1 MMNLKFLKFLVIFM
15 GALIVIGI
23 IILIIG
29 IYDKMQVSKQSNSK
43 VDNNHIIINKP
54 LDMKFLAH
62 TINQNKI
69 ILSYENDEKLKLI
82 ILDLFDANKIKEI
95 DVLK

>member
-1 MMNLKFLKFLVIFM
+1 MNLKFLKFLVVFM

-29 IYDKMQVSKQSNSK
+29 IYDKLQVSKQSNSK
-43 VDNNHIIINKP
+43 VDNNLIIINKP
-54 LDMKFLAH
+54 LNMKFLDH
-62 TINQNKI
+62 TINENKI

-82 ILDLFDANKIKEI
+82 ILDLFHANKIKEI

>member
-1 MMNLKFLKFLVIFM
+1 MNLKFLKFLVVFM

-43 VDNNHIIINKP
+43 VDNNLIIINKP
-54 LDMKFLAH
+54 LDMIFLDH
-62 TINQNKI
+62 TVNKNKI

-82 ILDLFDANKIKEI
+82 ILDLFHANKIKEI

>member
-1 MMNLKFLKFLVIFM
+1 MNLKFLKFLVVFM

-43 VDNNHIIINKP
+43 VDNNLIIINKP
-54 LDMKFLAH
+54 SNMKFLDH
-62 TINQNKI
+62 TINENKI

-82 ILDLFDANKIKEI
+82 ILDLFHANKIKEI

>member
-1 MMNLKFLKFLVIFM
+1 MNLKFLKFLVVFM

-29 IYDKMQVSKQSNSK
+29 IYDKMQLSKQSNSK
-43 VDNNHIIINKP
+43 VDNNLIIINKP
-54 LDMKFLAH
+54 LNMKFLDH
-62 TINQNKI
+62 TINENKI

-82 ILDLFDANKIKEI
+82 ILDLFHANKIKEI

>member
-1 MMNLKFLKFLVIFM
+1 M
-15 GALIVIGI
+15 GALIVVGI

-43 VDNNHIIINKP
+43 IENNIIINKP
-54 LDMKFLAH
+54 SNMKFLEH
-62 TINQNKI
+62 TIIQNKI
-69 ILSYENDEKLKLI
+69 ILSYENDKKLKLI
-82 ILDLFDANKIKEI
+82 ILNLKNVNKIKEI

>member
-1 MMNLKFLKFLVIFM
+1 MNLKFLKFLVVFM

-43 VDNNHIIINKP
+43 VDNNLIIINKP
-54 LDMKFLAH
+54 LDMIFLDH
-62 TINQNKI
+62 TVNENKI

-82 ILDLFDANKIKEI
+82 ILDLFHANKIKEI

>member
-1 MMNLKFLKFLVIFM
+1 MNLKFLKFLVVFL

-43 VDNNHIIINKP
+43 VDNNLIIINKP
-54 LDMKFLAH
+54 SNMKFLDH
-62 TINQNKI
+62 TINENKI

-82 ILDLFDANKIKEI
+82 ILDLFHANKIKEI

>member
-1 MMNLKFLKFLVIFM
+1 M
-15 GALIVIGI
+15 GALIVVGI

-43 VDNNHIIINKP
+43 VDNNLIIINKP
-54 LDMKFLAH
+54 SNMKFLDH
-62 TINQNKI
+62 TINENKI

-82 ILDLFDANKIKEI
+82 ILDLFHANKIKEI

>member
-1 MMNLKFLKFLVIFM
+1 MNLKFLKFLVVFM
-15 GALIVIGI
+15 GALIVVGI

-43 VDNNHIIINKP
+43 VDNNLIIINKP
-54 LDMKFLAH
+54 LNMKFLDH
-62 TINQNKI
+62 TINENKI

-82 ILDLFDANKIKEI
+82 ILDLFHANKIKEI

>member
-1 MMNLKFLKFLVIFM
+1 MNLKFLKFLVVFL

-43 VDNNHIIINKP
+43 VDNNLIIINKP
-54 LDMKFLAH
+54 LNMKFLDH
-62 TINQNKI
+62 TINENKI

-82 ILDLFDANKIKEI
+82 ILDLFHANKIKEI